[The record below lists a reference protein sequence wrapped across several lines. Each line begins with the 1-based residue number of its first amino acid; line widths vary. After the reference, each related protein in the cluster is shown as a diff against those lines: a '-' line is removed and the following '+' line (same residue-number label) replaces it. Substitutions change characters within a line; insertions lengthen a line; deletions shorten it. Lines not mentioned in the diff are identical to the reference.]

1 MKHSETILKLAEAMS
16 KAQGKI
22 EGAKKLALNKNPHVN
37 KKYADLD
44 AHWDAIR
51 AALSENGLSVFQ
63 PVRTE
68 WSDDLTSISCRVV
81 VTTLLV
87 HSSGEWISEE
97 LTIIPMR
104 QETGKGWVPSCDP
117 QTIVA
122 ACTYARRGGLSA
134 MVGTSPEDDD
144 GNSASGRAD
153 ETERSGN
160 GTKAKE
166 TKEPEAAK
174 AKNGQADNKEKFLGF
189 MKKFSERLS
198 PETIA
203 GLLADKGYKAVTEV
217 DKYEDQTAIFHAAKA
232 LYDAKKGAANAK

>member
-1 MKHSETILKLAEAMS
+1 MRRSETIKEIAIAMA

-22 EGAKKLALNKNPHVN
+22 EGARKLAFNKNPHVM

-51 AALSENGLSVFQ
+51 GPLSENGIAVFQ

-68 WSDDLTSISCRVV
+68 WNPEGTSCRVV

-87 HSSGEWISEE
+87 HSSGEWMEE
-97 LTIIPMR
+97 EITIIPMR
-104 QETGKGWVPSCDP
+104 QEAGKGWVPSYDP
-117 QTIVA
+117 QTIVG
-122 ACTYARRGGLSA
+122 ACTYGRRGGLSG

-144 GNSASGRAD
+144 GNAASGRAD

-203 GLLADKGYKAVTEV
+203 GLLADKEYKAVTEV
-217 DKYEDQTAIFHAAKA
+217 DKYEDQTAIYHAAKA
-232 LYDAKKGAANAK
+232 LYDAKAKKGAADAK